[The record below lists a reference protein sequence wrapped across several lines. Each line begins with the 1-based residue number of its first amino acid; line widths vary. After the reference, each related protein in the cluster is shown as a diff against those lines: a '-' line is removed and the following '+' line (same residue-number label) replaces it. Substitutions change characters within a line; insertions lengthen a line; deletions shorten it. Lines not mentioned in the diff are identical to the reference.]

1 MLSYGFLWVHTALVR
16 HQAVGALT
24 GIPVLLAF
32 ALIGVVQFIALNY
45 SSASFEATGEGL
57 PRKISRGL

>member
-1 MLSYGFLWVHTALVR
+1 VR